1 MGADWRQ
8 FRGNNTDSVAVS
20 DTLPTT
26 WSEKEN
32 IAWKVPLKG
41 RGLSGPVIVGDRVY
55 ITSSS
60 GVGQTRLHVQ
70 CFSVKTGELAWERQF
85 WATGRTQTHK
95 KMCVATPTPASDGK
109 RLFAFYSSNDLAC
122 LDLDGNLLWF
132 RGLTHDF
139 PNASN
144 SLGMASSPVVVG
156 DTVIVQVESDADS
169 FSTGIDVAT
178 GVARWRKDRPRK
190 VNWTSPAVLKT
201 KSGETL
207 ALLQSSVGLSAVKP
221 KTGEVVWSF
230 DGGASTT
237 PSCTVADGTV
247 YVPSSGVTALLP
259 QGKEKPK
266 VVWKSGRLSPSTP
279 SPLVYGGRVF
289 AVNRAGALTA
299 ADAKTG
305 DVVWQM
311 RMQGPFTSTPVA
323 AGGLL
328 YFFNEKGLG
337 QVVKPSEKAGEI
349 VGTSPLEATILCSPA
364 VAGNAL
370 YVRSDGHLW
379 KISK

>member
-1 MGADWRQ
+1 
-8 FRGNNTDSVAVS
+8 
-20 DTLPTT
+20 
-26 WSEKEN
+26 
-32 IAWKVPLKG
+32 
-41 RGLSGPVIVGDRVY
+41 
-55 ITSSS
+55 
-60 GVGQTRLHVQ
+60 
-70 CFSVKTGELAWERQF
+70 
-85 WATGRTQTHK
+85 
-95 KMCVATPTPASDGK
+95 MCVATPTPASDGK

-156 DTVIVQVESDADS
+156 DTLIVQVESDADS

-178 GVARWRKDRPRK
+178 GIARWRKDRPRK
-190 VNWTSPAVLKT
+190 ANWTSPALMKT

-207 ALLQSSVGLSAVKP
+207 VLLQSSAGLSAVVP
-221 KTGEVVWSF
+221 KTGKVVWTF
-230 DGGASTT
+230 GDGASTI
-237 PSCTVADGTV
+237 PSSTAVGDTV
-247 YVPSSGVTALLP
+247 YVPSNGVTALQP
-259 QGKEKPK
+259 QAKGDPK
-266 VVWKSGRLSPSTP
+266 VAWKSGRLSPFTP
-279 SPLVYGGRVF
+279 SPLIYQGRVF

-311 RMQGPFTSTPVA
+311 RLKGPFTSTPVA

-337 QVVKPSEKAGEI
+337 QVVKPGEKAGEL
-349 VGTSPLEATILCSPA
+349 VGSSPLEETILCSPG

-379 KISK
+379 KIAK